1 MTLAGAA
8 AMARGAVSIDGMAV
22 AVMAG
27 ADALAVNRRAA
38 GTAGV
43 GIAAAGRTMTVARLA
58 GGRSEDGKTGGDGQQ
73 GDELFHE
80 EGGLYFDLLPHPCGV
95 FIRRGAAVRI
105 RGSAKHFFLC

>member
-1 MTLAGAA
+1 MLF
-8 AMARGAVSIDGMAV
+8 RS
-22 AVMAG
+22 
-27 ADALAVNRRAA
+27 
-38 GTAGV
+38 TAGV
-43 GIAAAGRTMTVARLA
+43 GIAAAGRTVAVARLA